1 MQCRLGHTAY
11 KRKSPNSSVFLRDRH
26 SHVWGSDDAVD
37 DDNIDKS
44 DDYKNID
51 MSDDYENIDNSDD
64 YNRAKQSQ
72 VLVRRLHLSALFQQ
86 PSPWAN
92 TGYH

>member
-1 MQCRLGHTAY
+1 MSDRSYCLQKKEPQQLC
-11 KRKSPNSSVFLRDRH
+11 FLRDSH
-26 SHVWGSDDAVD
+26 SHIWGSDDAVD

-44 DDYKNID
+44 DDYK
-51 MSDDYENIDNSDD
+51 NIDNSDD